1 MKGKIQMAIRTKG
14 TKFQVDVTVAGVRAP
29 RVSCDTRAEAV
40 KVEADFKAKL
50 LAGVPPDML
59 TTSATSKPTAKGT
72 LGDAVDR
79 AYKNQ
84 WQGRKA
90 EASSLRNADAWCLE
104 LGRDFPLGKVNP
116 EVIGRV
122 CDGWGA
128 AGNAA
133 GTINRKLAALSVM
146 LKLAHEDGLIDRV
159 PRLPKRK
166 EYEGRLR
173 YYSDDE
179 VWDLRQHVEGDLFM
193 EGLFVLA
200 VGTGM
205 RQSELLGLTKRDVDT
220 TQNLILLGETKGN
233 KRRSVPMTKEVR
245 SWAVVLMGKVMD
257 HEKIFPARITCR
269 HISRVI
275 AAWKHQRGLPTDDEA
290 CFHTFRHTTCS
301 RLVQRG
307 VSLPV
312 VQKFMGHA
320 DITTTMRYAHLA
332 PNSLDEARA
341 ALERG

>member
-1 MKGKIQMAIRTKG
+1 MAIRQKG
-14 TKFQVDVTVAGVRAP
+14 TKFQVDVTVAGKRSP
-29 RVSCDTRAEAV
+29 RISCDTMTEAR

-59 TTSATSKPTAKGT
+59 VTTAPSGAARKGT
-72 LGDAVDR
+72 LGMAAEV
-79 AYKNQ
+79 AYKHQ
-84 WQGRKA
+84 WQGRKSA
-90 EASSLRNADAWCLE
+90 DSSLRNAEAWCLE
-104 LGRDFPLGKVNP
+104 LGRDFPLDKLTA
-116 EVIGRV
+116 EKIGEV

-146 LKLAHEDGLIDRV
+146 MKLAVEDGLIDRV

-173 YYSDDE
+173 YYTDAE
-179 VWDLRQHVEGDLFM
+179 VDSLLDWVKGDMEVHDLFI
-193 EGLFVLA
+193 LA
-200 VGTGM
+200 VETGM
-205 RQSELLGLTKRDVDT
+205 RAGEMFGLIKRDIDFTRKLV
-220 TQNLILLGETKGN
+220 LLGETKGN
-233 KRRSVPMTKEVR
+233 VRRSVPLTEAAVR
-245 SWAVVLMGKVMD
+245 ALTRRAQPKLD
-257 HEKIFPARITCR
+257 HEPVFSPRLNANHT
-269 HISRVI
+269 SRVI
-275 AAWKHQRGLPTDDEA
+275 RAWKDSRGLPAGDEA

-307 VSLPV
+307 VPLTV

-332 PNSLDEARA
+332 PDSLELARA
-341 ALERG
+341 ALERIAA